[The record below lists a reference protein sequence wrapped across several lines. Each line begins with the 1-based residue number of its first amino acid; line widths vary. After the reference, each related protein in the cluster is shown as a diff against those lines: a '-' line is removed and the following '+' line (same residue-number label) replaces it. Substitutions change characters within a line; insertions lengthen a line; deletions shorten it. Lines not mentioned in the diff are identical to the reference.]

1 MAYVECHENSVSAPI
16 STNTV
21 KLFGIN
27 IQEEACLNQLS
38 PSFSQSRPEL
48 YESLNGKKLYE
59 CQYCCREFANSQALG
74 GHQNAHKKERQLL
87 KRAQMKAA
95 RSFVPSHYHNTF
107 MFPPPQQYHFVGG
120 VPSQAPSSSWLYT
133 MQEASSEDR
142 SYQHQ
147 VRLGGFNRGSD
158 CSEGFGLNLH
168 LGL

>member
-1 MAYVECHENSVSAPI
+1 MAYADCHESSSPTSI
-16 STNTV
+16 NTV

-27 IQEEACLNQLS
+27 IQEEACLNQS
-38 PSFSQSRPEL
+38 PSSLSQSRSDL
-48 YESLNGKKLYE
+48 SESLNGKKLYE

-107 MFPPPQQYHFVGG
+107 MFPPPQQYHYI
-120 VPSQAPSSSWLYT
+120 PAQAPSSSWLYT
-133 MQEASSEDR
+133 MQEASSGDR
-142 SYQHQ
+142 SYQHPAR
-147 VRLGGFNRGSD
+147 VGGFNRGSD

>member
-1 MAYVECHENSVSAPI
+1 MAYVDCHENSTPTSI
-16 STNTV
+16 NTV

-27 IQEEACLNQLS
+27 IQEEASLNQS
-38 PSFSQSRPEL
+38 PSPLSQSRSEL
-48 YESLNGKKLYE
+48 SESLNGKKLYE
-59 CQYCCREFANSQALG
+59 CQYCGREFANSQALG

-107 MFPPPQQYHFVGG
+107 MFPPPQQYHFAGA
-120 VPSQAPSSSWLYT
+120 VPSQAPSLSWLYT
-133 MQEASSEDR
+133 MPGASSGAHGH
-142 SYQHQ
+142 QHQ
-147 VRLGGFNRGSD
+147 ERLGGFNRGSG